1 MKLLL
6 LTAMSALFVVNG
18 SYAVSEDSSEVSTY
32 HMHTFCTSYVLL
44 LSSTITHI
52 SSLWYSFKLG
62 MLSKQAKNHVTCEED
77 VYALCAFANCTLNEK
92 TKTANCP
99 CYGIFGES
107 QARID
112 VAPPDAQ
119 VQPASA
125 LCNAISDGSL
135 WPGAD
140 AISTYSHELEEEN
153 GIVFDDNGEKILT
166 WECTTS
172 PNEVRLVPNCMLAPC
187 RVLEEPVTNDYFA
200 GGHNG
205 MHMSIDSSG
214 RCLWH
219 LRRIERSLCWTF
231 MGKHGWINFRCT
243 CHGPSRS

>member
-1 MKLLL
+1 L
-6 LTAMSALFVVNG
+6 
-18 SYAVSEDSSEVSTY
+18 
-32 HMHTFCTSYVLL
+32 
-44 LSSTITHI
+44 
-52 SSLWYSFKLG
+52 
-62 MLSKQAKNHVTCEED
+62 VTCEED

-99 CYGIFGES
+99 CYGISGES

-112 VAPPDAQ
+112 VAPDAQ

-140 AISTYSHELEEEN
+140 AVSTYSRELKEEN
-153 GIVFDDNGEKILT
+153 GIEFDDNGDMILT

-187 RVLEEPVTNDYFA
+187 RVLEKPVTNDYFA
-200 GGHNG
+200 GDAT
-205 MHMSIDSSG
+205 M
-214 RCLWH
+214 
-219 LRRIERSLCWTF
+219 E
-231 MGKHGWINFRCT
+231 CT
-243 CHGPSRS
+243 CPLIQAEEVYGIYGGLKDPCVGPSWVNTAGPTLDIHAMNPVAVEMAWEEVAKEFNGKVGSAALTLSIN

>member
-1 MKLLL
+1 MKLFL

-18 SYAVSEDSSEVSTY
+18 SYAVPEDSSEVRPSESNSV
-32 HMHTFCTSYVLL
+32 F
-44 LSSTITHI
+44 
-52 SSLWYSFKLG
+52 
-62 MLSKQAKNHVTCEED
+62 VTCEED

-200 GGHNG
+200 GEAT
-205 MHMSIDSSG
+205 MECICPLIQAEDV
-214 RCLWH
+214 
-219 LRRIERSLCWTF
+219 
-231 MGKHGWINFRCT
+231 
-243 CHGPSRS
+243 